1 MVEVEKERE
10 GEGAAGSGAPAS
22 LVQGAGRPPP
32 TTGRRGGTIPGR
44 PWVGR
49 GRRERAP

>member
-32 TTGRRGGTIPGR
+32 HGEA
-44 PWVGR
+44 GR
-49 GRRERAP
+49 GDSRPTVGWEG